1 MIENRISLCGEKNMR
16 VITGTARGRKLET
29 LEGEDVIRP
38 TADRVKEAMFSI
50 VQFELENARVLDLF
64 AGSGQ
69 LGIEAL
75 SRGAKIATFVDSDRN
90 AIEVIKSNLKKTE
103 LFQNSVVLSADSFN
117 FAARSKDE
125 FDIILLDPPYNN
137 AMVQKAL
144 PLVSPLC
151 SQNGIVICETDS
163 KEELPKVADDLEL
176 IKEYKY
182 SNVKLTTYR
191 KTQRGE

>member
-137 AMVQKAL
+137 DMVQKSL

-176 IKEYKY
+176 IREYKY

>member
-1 MIENRISLCGEKNMR
+1 
-16 VITGTARGRKLET
+16 
-29 LEGEDVIRP
+29 
-38 TADRVKEAMFSI
+38 
-50 VQFELENARVLDLF
+50 
-64 AGSGQ
+64 
-69 LGIEAL
+69 
-75 SRGAKIATFVDSDRN
+75 
-90 AIEVIKSNLKKTE
+90 KSNLKKTE

-137 AMVQKAL
+137 DMVQKSL

-176 IKEYKY
+176 IREYKY

>member
-1 MIENRISLCGEKNMR
+1 MR

-75 SRGAKIATFVDSDRN
+75 SRGAKIATFVDSDKN

-176 IKEYKY
+176 IREYKY